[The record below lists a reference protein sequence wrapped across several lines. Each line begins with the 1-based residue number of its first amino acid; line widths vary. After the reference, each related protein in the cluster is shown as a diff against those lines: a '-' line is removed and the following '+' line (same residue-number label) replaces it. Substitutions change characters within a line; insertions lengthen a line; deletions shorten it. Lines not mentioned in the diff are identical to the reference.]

1 MCIHNQI
8 QNNEATLKS
17 SISIHDTQTLNQQNQ
32 LVLDNQQKN
41 TFDNWG
47 FQQDVLHKNA
57 NIRTFSNKTVNL
69 DYIEQNEIN
78 HLIGKNPP
86 LPSFDVLTPKE
97 EKSLKKKHHFQY
109 KKYKT
114 QKETYINN
122 LNAWGENES
131 MRKHAYRD
139 LLRLRRQGE
148 MFPKIESNADSMME
162 AYYWANKAE
171 NRQIITDLGKAETNA
186 LSKLSKL
193 SGLKHAVTG
202 LKEYV
207 GNFFIAMNAYLR
219 KDRDLSQMDE
229 ANKNIMTNIRIRN
242 LNEAEESLKMQ
253 KMSHQLVTRRYVGK
267 DALKFMLN
275 CADDYAAE
283 EKLKQFIQ
291 TKSSKP
297 VLEEKGFYSTAM
309 YSTNKNEMF
318 KNQVEIFILVE
329 KGTKAISIA
338 DTDIEQVKGEAE
350 LLLAPGTK
358 FQLIDARQ
366 NSTYKPGDVKWRL
379 YLQTIPQSDAG
390 IPA

>member
-97 EKSLKKKHHFQY
+97 EKSLKKRHHFQY

-207 GNFFIAMNAYLR
+207 GNFFIY
-219 KDRDLSQMDE
+219 
-229 ANKNIMTNIRIRN
+229 
-242 LNEAEESLKMQ
+242 
-253 KMSHQLVTRRYVGK
+253 
-267 DALKFMLN
+267 
-275 CADDYAAE
+275 
-283 EKLKQFIQ
+283 
-291 TKSSKP
+291 
-297 VLEEKGFYSTAM
+297 
-309 YSTNKNEMF
+309 
-318 KNQVEIFILVE
+318 
-329 KGTKAISIA
+329 
-338 DTDIEQVKGEAE
+338 
-350 LLLAPGTK
+350 
-358 FQLIDARQ
+358 
-366 NSTYKPGDVKWRL
+366 
-379 YLQTIPQSDAG
+379 
-390 IPA
+390 